1 VGLCRELLVDDRAG
15 RLRGV
20 CVSGIGPVLLAADAE
35 GRPLRPAILYG
46 IDSRAEAEIAELDRE
61 LGAAAILARGGS
73 PLTTQAVGPKLLWLR
88 RHEPEVWERTRMLL
102 MASSFA
108 VHRLTGEYVLDHHS
122 ASQCDP
128 LYDVRE
134 LAWTREWAAEIA
146 PGLELPRLLWPGEVA
161 GTVSAEGAAA
171 TGIPAGTPVAAGTVD
186 AWAEALGSG
195 VSKPGQTMLMYGSTM
210 FFVQPT
216 AAPAPTE
223 RLWCTVGI
231 EPGTWSLAGG
241 MATTGSVTEWLR
253 GITGLDF
260 DELQRL
266 ARESPPGAR
275 GLLMLPYFA
284 GERTPYFDPRARGV
298 IAGLTLAHGR
308 GDLYRAALEAT
319 AYGIRQHLELFAEL
333 GADPAELTAIGGG
346 TAGGLWTQIVSDVTG
361 RPQRLPAV
369 TIGAAYGDALLA
381 ARAVG
386 LVEPGTVW
394 GDGDA
399 DTEVRPRP
407 GPRETYDRIYR
418 EYLDLYRD
426 SAPAV
431 HALADLQAMTSPD
444 GI

>member
-1 VGLCRELLVDDRAG
+1 
-15 RLRGV
+15 
-20 CVSGIGPVLLAADAE
+20 VLLAADAD

-46 IDSRAEAEIAELDRE
+46 IDSRAEREIAELDRE
-61 LGAAAILARGGS
+61 LGAEAILARGGS
-73 PLTTQAVGPKLLWLR
+73 PLTTQAIGPKLLWLR

-134 LAWTREWAAEIA
+134 LDWIGDWAAEIA
-146 PGLELPRLLWPGEVA
+146 PGLPLPRLLWPGEVA
-161 GTVSAEGAAA
+161 GSVTAEAAAA
-171 TGIPAGTPVAAGTVD
+171 TGIPVGTPVAAGTVD
-186 AWAEALGSG
+186 AWAEALGAG
-195 VSKPGQTMLMYGSTM
+195 VSRPGQTMVMYGSTM
-210 FFVQPT
+210 FFVQPVD
-216 AAPAPTE
+216 APAPTE
-223 RLWCTVGI
+223 RLWCTAGI
-231 EPGTWSLAGG
+231 EDGTWSLAGG
-241 MATTGSVTEWLR
+241 MATSGSVTDWLR
-253 GITGLDF
+253 GITGHDF
-260 DELQRL
+260 DELQRE

-308 GDLYRAALEAT
+308 GDLFRAALEAS
-319 AYGIRQHLELFAEL
+319 AYGVRQHLELFAEL
-333 GADPAELTAIGGG
+333 GAEPAELTAIGGG

-361 RPQRLPAV
+361 REQRLPAV

-386 LVEPGTVW
+386 LVPPGTVW
-394 GDGDA
+394 GGA
-399 DTEVRPRP
+399 GEDTVVRP
-407 GPRETYDRIYR
+407 GPETRATYDRIYR
-418 EYLDLYRD
+418 EFLALYRD
-426 SAPAV
+426 SADSV
-431 HALADLQAMTSPD
+431 HALADLQSMTFAD

>member
-1 VGLCRELLVDDRAG
+1 VALCRELLVDDRPG

-20 CVSGIGPVLLAADAE
+20 CVSGIGPVLLAADADA
-35 GRPLRPAILYG
+35 RPLRPAILYG
-46 IDSRAEAEIAELDRE
+46 IDSRAEREIAELERE
-61 LGAAAILARGGS
+61 LGAEAILARGGS
-73 PLTTQAVGPKLLWLR
+73 PLTTQAIGPKLLWLR
-88 RHEPEVWERTRMLL
+88 RNEPEVWERTRMML

-108 VHRLTGEYVLDHHS
+108 VARLTGEYVLDHHS

-134 LAWTREWAAEIA
+134 LDWTREWADEIA
-146 PGLELPRLLWPGEVA
+146 PGLPLPRLLWPGEVA
-161 GTVSAEGAAA
+161 GAITADAAAA
-171 TGIPAGTPVAAGTVD
+171 TGIPVGTPVAAGTVD
-186 AWAEALGSG
+186 AWAEALGAG
-195 VSKPGQTMLMYGSTM
+195 VSRPGQTMLMYGSTM

-216 AAPAPTE
+216 AAPAPSE

-241 MATTGSVTEWLR
+241 MATSGSVTEWLR
-253 GITGLDF
+253 GITGLEF
-260 DELQRL
+260 EELQAQ

-308 GDLYRAALEAT
+308 GDLFRAALEAT
-319 AYGIRQHLELFAEL
+319 AYGVRQHLDLFAEF

-346 TAGGLWTQIVSDVTG
+346 TTGGLWTQIVSDVSG

-386 LVEPGTVW
+386 LARPGTVW
-394 GDGDA
+394 GRVDD
-399 DTEVRPRP
+399 DSEVRPQ
-407 GPRETYDRIYR
+407 PRSRATYDRIYR
-418 EYLDLYRD
+418 KFLALYRD
-426 SAPAV
+426 SAATV
-431 HALADLQAMTSPD
+431 HALADLQAASSPAE
-444 GI
+444 I